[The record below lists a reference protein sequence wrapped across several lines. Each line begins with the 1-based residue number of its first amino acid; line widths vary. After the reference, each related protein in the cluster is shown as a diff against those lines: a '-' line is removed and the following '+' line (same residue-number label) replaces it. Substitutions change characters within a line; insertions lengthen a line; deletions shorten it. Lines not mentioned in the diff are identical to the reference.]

1 MTCSLLMCYLKKAVG
16 KSPNKIKIFYVRE
29 METYCLA
36 YNWVAGQSDASSK
49 YCRRHCDV
57 ETSVQEGVPALPR
70 DSDGANGK
78 KNIC

>member
-1 MTCSLLMCYLKKAVG
+1 
-16 KSPNKIKIFYVRE
+16 

-57 ETSVQEGVPALPR
+57 ETSVQESVPTLPCDPDR
-70 DSDGANGK
+70 ADGKESIRYARL
-78 KNIC
+78 